1 MSAAALPPD
10 EAKRLAAL
18 RSYAVLD
25 TPAEEAFDDFVLLA
39 KQLCG
44 VPIAAVSLVDEGRQ
58 WFKAKV
64 GIGVDGTSRERS
76 FCAHAILQAGEV
88 MEVRDAAQDARFA
101 DNVWVTA
108 EPRVRFYAGAPL
120 VSPEGFALG
129 TICVLDD
136 RPRELT
142 PEQRAAL
149 AALGRRVVSELE
161 LRRQRHALA
170 SSQREVEQR
179 LTEAGSSRRALLSV
193 LEDEKF
199 TGRKLREREELF
211 RQVVETIREVF
222 WMTDAGRNRVLYI
235 SPSYEGVWGRTC
247 ASLYGAPQSWLESV
261 HAEDR
266 QHVAEAVATKQV
278 AGTFDEVYRV
288 VRPDGSIRWVHDK
301 AFPVIEAG
309 AVIRLVG
316 LAEDITER
324 KELEERFLRAQRL
337 EAVGTLA
344 GGVAHDLNNILTPIL
359 MVTSLLKPKLADP
372 SDVALLTLMAAGAK
386 RGANIIRQLLTF
398 SRGVVGKRGPVQLQ
412 ALFTEML
419 AIMRETFPRELVL
432 VENLPGDIWAVD
444 GDTTQLHQVLMNLCV
459 NARDAMPGGGT
470 LTLSAAN
477 KALGDA
483 DLVGHPQSRAGN
495 FVRLTVADTGHGIP
509 RGSLS
514 RIFEPFFTTKEIGQ
528 GTGLGLSTVL
538 GIVNSYGGFVT
549 VDTAAGRGSAFHVF
563 LPAAAFETD
572 PEVDER
578 GSPARG
584 NQELILIVDDESAIR
599 EALRLTLEAANYRVL
614 SAGDGESALAA
625 VRANRGAVRLVVT
638 DIMMP
643 KMNGLS
649 LIEGLRAW
657 APAIRVVVST
667 GLHDDRQRAALL
679 TLGVTS
685 IVPKPCDRI
694 DILTAVQRELAVR

>member
-10 EAKRLAAL
+10 ESGRLAAL
-18 RSYAVLD
+18 RSYAILD
-25 TPAEEAFDDFVLLA
+25 TLAEEAFDDFVLLA

-44 VPIAAVSLVDEGRQ
+44 VPIAAVSLVDERRQ

-64 GIGVDGTSRERS
+64 GTGIAETSRGQS
-76 FCAHAILQAGEV
+76 FCAHAVLSPGEV
-88 MEVRDAAQDARFA
+88 FEVQDATQDQRFFDAAL
-101 DNVWVTA
+101 VSE

-120 VSPEGFALG
+120 VSPEGYALG

-136 RPRELT
+136 RPRKLT

-161 LRRQRHALA
+161 LRRQQQALA
-170 SSQREVEQR
+170 SSRREVRQR
-179 LTEAGSSRRALLSV
+179 LTEAGASRRALLSV
-193 LEDEKF
+193 LEDELSM
-199 TGRKLREREELF
+199 GSKLREREVLF
-211 RQVVETIREVF
+211 RQLVDTIREVF
-222 WMTDAGRNRVLYI
+222 WITDAARNRVLYI
-235 SPSYEGVWGRTC
+235 SPSYEVVWGRTC
-247 ASLYGAPQSWLESV
+247 ASLYEAPQLWLESV

-266 QHVAEAVATKQV
+266 RRVSEAVATTQV
-278 AGTFDEVYRV
+278 AGRFDEVYRV
-288 VRPDGSIRWVHDK
+288 VRVDGAIRWVHDK
-301 AFPVIEAG
+301 AFPVIEG
-309 AVIRLVG
+309 GSEIRLVG
-316 LAEDITER
+316 VAEDITDR

-359 MVTSLLKPKLADP
+359 MVASLLKPKLADP
-372 SDVALLTLMAAGAK
+372 SDIALLTLMGAGAK
-386 RGANIIRQLLTF
+386 RGANIIRQLLSF
-398 SRGVVGKRGPVQLQ
+398 SRGIEEKRGPVLPRD
-412 ALFTEML
+412 LFKEML

-459 NARDAMPGGGT
+459 NARDAMRTGGT

-477 KALGDA
+477 KPLGDA
-483 DLVGHPQSRAGN
+483 DLVGHPRSRAGN

-509 RGSLS
+509 PESRS
-514 RIFEPFFTTKEIGQ
+514 RIFEPFYTTKEVGE

-538 GIVNSYGGFVT
+538 GIVSSYGGFVT
-549 VDTAAGRGSAFHVF
+549 VETAAGRGSAFHVF
-563 LPAAAFETD
+563 LPAAEFETD
-572 PEVDER
+572 QEVDER
-578 GSPARG
+578 ASPEQG

-599 EALRLTLEAANYRVL
+599 ETLRLILEAANYCVL

-625 VRANRGAVRLVVT
+625 LRSNRGSVRLVVT

-643 KMNGLS
+643 TMNGVS
-649 LIEGLRAW
+649 LIEGLRAV
-657 APAIRVVVST
+657 APEVRVVVAT
-667 GLHDDRQRAALL
+667 GLHDDQQRMALVAA
-679 TLGVTS
+679 GITS
-685 IVPKPCDRI
+685 IVAKPCDRI